1 MAAPPARARADYDYL
16 IKLLLIGDS
25 GNGSHFFFDSGELMS
40 ISCILLYDIFSP
52 KVRPF
57 SLFPVLADSFSPIDL
72 IEFWSGDTLWL
83 DLSSSLIF
91 SCNGRILVSSFAC
104 ASGSW
109 IHAHS
114 ICLWPRIQS
123 PSVRLS
129 LLHSHAFAFLF
140 CFRRKVMD
148 FLCLA
153 VVYYMELGFFYV
165 PLFKLNRQESW
176 SIVIVI
182 VMDKVH
188 WSSKFSL
195 HFPYPLRS
203 FCGCLYVV
211 FLVYHWFSEN

>member
-25 GNGSHFFFDSGELMS
+25 GNVSHFFFVSVELTS
-40 ISCILLYDIFSP
+40 ISCILLYDLFPQKTVLFSP
-52 KVRPF
+52 
-57 SLFPVLADSFSPIDL
+57 FPVLADSFSPVYL
-72 IEFWSGDTLWL
+72 IEFWSGDPLWL
-83 DLSSSLIF
+83 DLLASLIF

-123 PSVRLS
+123 PSVQLS

-153 VVYYMELGFFYV
+153 VVYYMALGFFYV

-176 SIVIVI
+176 SIAIVI
-182 VMDKVH
+182 VMDKSTLKLQIFIAFYL
-188 WSSKFSL
+188 SSA
-195 HFPYPLRS
+195 
-203 FCGCLYVV
+203 
-211 FLVYHWFSEN
+211 